1 MVYVSFWIPRDFYD
15 EVKKAA
21 DELRVS
27 VGELAREA
35 LREKWEEV
43 VKMRGEARTR
53 GVRLGWGAAFIVS
66 ALINSEDLLVALLR
80 FLKRVDPEL
89 LEEVLKRAGVVGEE
103 WKIGG
108 EEEGRGEEK
117 RADEGSER
125 R

>member
-35 LREKWEEV
+35 LREKWKEV

-80 FLKRVDPEL
+80 FLKKVDPEL
-89 LEEVLKRAGVVGEE
+89 LEGVLKRAGVVSEE
-103 WKIGG
+103 WGLREEG
-108 EEEGRGEEK
+108 EEGRRE
-117 RADEGSER
+117 DEREDKEA
-125 R
+125 